1 MNSGGATSVAGRSK
15 MDGAPMLLKAGTKT
29 GSLGFGNPKLNGVT
43 PEEKV
48 GTTVA
53 LLLVVAPKIFNSYS
67 TSCWLTAEI

>member
-1 MNSGGATSVAGRSK
+1 
-15 MDGAPMLLKAGTKT
+15 MLLKAGTKT

-48 GTTVA
+48 DMTVA